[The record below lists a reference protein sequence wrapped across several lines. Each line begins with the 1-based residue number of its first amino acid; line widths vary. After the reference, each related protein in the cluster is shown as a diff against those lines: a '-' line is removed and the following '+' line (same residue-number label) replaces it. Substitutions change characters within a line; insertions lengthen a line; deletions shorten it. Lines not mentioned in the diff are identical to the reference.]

1 MAKISILPDIL
12 CNQIAAGEVIERP
25 AAVVKELLENSI
37 DAGSQRITLTL
48 IQGGRKEIRVV
59 DDGSGMSPDDALLA
73 LERHATSK
81 IRAIEDLQS
90 LGSLGFRGEALPSIA
105 AVSRFE
111 MVTREHT
118 ALSGTTIRVDGG
130 VLKDVHESGS
140 PSGTTITVRDL
151 FYNIPARRKF
161 LRSVD
166 TEISHISDQLL
177 RLSLA
182 NPQIHF
188 RMIHQDRQVYDF
200 PQVKDRLERCGQVLG
215 TSIRSRLQPFG
226 LETRQFKVHGLMSS
240 PDVQRPG
247 TGHLFTFVNGRSVW
261 DRMLNRAILSA
272 YDAIIARGKFPIVVL
287 FVEMPAALVDVN
299 VHPAKREIRFRNP
312 GEIMEAVRETLR
324 GVLEGSTISESAI
337 DRGQPDSLQAG
348 RPFPRSQYTWETQA
362 SIGNALGPSS
372 PNHSKFQPFQMDAF
386 RMATPGGLPPAGGVG
401 SEKISAA
408 QTLSH
413 SVGTNQ
419 PFFSRLPYLGQ
430 LAGSYLL
437 LEAED
442 GLIIVDQHA
451 AHERIIYD
459 RLTSALSKEPAQR
472 LLRSV
477 VVEFLPRE
485 AAKLR
490 RWMPRLND
498 LGFEIEPFGGDTYV
512 IHSIPTVIGDCS
524 PEALVRD
531 LLESTSED
539 EHNPQWSLPYELAKT
554 AACHKAIRANER
566 LSVEEVRHLFQALE
580 QTLVSATCPHGRPIW
595 LKLGNDEIA
604 RLFHRT

>member
-1 MAKISILPDIL
+1 MAKITILPDIL

-48 IQGGRKEIRVV
+48 LQGGRKEIRVV

-111 MVTREHT
+111 MVTREHA
-118 ALSGTTIRVDGG
+118 ALAGTTIRVDGG
-130 VLKDVHESGS
+130 VLKDVRESGS

-188 RMIHQDRQVYDF
+188 RMIHQERQVYDF
-200 PQVKDRLERCGQVLG
+200 PQVKDRLERSGQVLG
-215 TSIRSRLQPFG
+215 TSIRSRLQPFS
-226 LETRQFKVHGLMSS
+226 LETLQFKVHGLMSS

-247 TGHLFTFVNGRSVW
+247 ADHLFTYVNGRSVW
-261 DRMLNRAILSA
+261 DRLLNRAILSA

-287 FVEMPAALVDVN
+287 FVEIPPALVDVN

-312 GEIMEAVRETLR
+312 GEVMEAVRETLR
-324 GVLEGSTISESAI
+324 GVLEGSTISESVI
-337 DRGQPDSLQAG
+337 GRGQPDFLQAG
-348 RPFPRSQYTWETQA
+348 RPFPRGQCTWETQA
-362 SIGNALGPSS
+362 SIGSGLGSS
-372 PNHSKFQPFQMDAF
+372 SQNHSTFQPLQMDAF
-386 RMATPGGLPPAGGVG
+386 RMATPGGLPPAGGAE
-401 SEKISAA
+401 SQKASAD

-413 SVGTNQ
+413 SVGTAQ

-430 LAGSYLL
+430 LAGTYLL
-437 LEAED
+437 IEAED

-451 AHERIIYD
+451 AHERILYD
-459 RLTSALSKEPAQR
+459 RFTSASSKEPAQR

-485 AAKLR
+485 AGKLR
-490 RWMPRLND
+490 RWMPHLNE

-512 IHSIPTVIGDCS
+512 IHSIPAVIGDCS

-531 LLESTSED
+531 LLEGASED

-566 LSVEEVRHLFQALE
+566 LSVDEVRHLFQALE
-580 QTLVSATCPHGRPIW
+580 ETLISATCPHGRPIW